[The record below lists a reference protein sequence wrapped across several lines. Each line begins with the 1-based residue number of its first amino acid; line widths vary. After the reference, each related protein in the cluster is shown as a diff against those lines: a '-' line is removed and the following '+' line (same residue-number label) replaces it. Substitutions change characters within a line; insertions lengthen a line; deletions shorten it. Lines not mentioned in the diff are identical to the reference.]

1 MKTSGAKQV
10 HYDSGPNM
18 TPLVDV
24 VMVILIF
31 LMLAGSFGSAEHYMI
46 GSAELRSAGPSRRQV
61 SPIENPPVSMDVYVR
76 ENGDVELAW
85 DTQPLR
91 AAAPDLTHAN
101 PISQRLARSLQ
112 QKYAEVVASPG
123 VQSRRDIGR
132 NPEHEVELIIHAGGH
147 VPWEKVAPVYDAALM
162 AKVKRIGFK

>member
-46 GSAELRSAGPSRRQV
+46 GSADLHSAGPSRRAA
-61 SPIENPPVSMDVYVR
+61 IDANPPVTMDVYVR
-76 ENGDVELAW
+76 ENGDIDLPWEA
-85 DTQPLR
+85 QPLR
-91 AAAPDLTHAN
+91 AVSLDAVPLRPLA
-101 PISQRLARSLQ
+101 QRLAPALQ

-123 VQSRRDIGR
+123 VQSRRENGR
-132 NPEHEVELIIHAGGH
+132 NPEDEVELIIHANGS
-147 VPWEKVAPVYDAALM
+147 VSWEKLAPVYDAALL